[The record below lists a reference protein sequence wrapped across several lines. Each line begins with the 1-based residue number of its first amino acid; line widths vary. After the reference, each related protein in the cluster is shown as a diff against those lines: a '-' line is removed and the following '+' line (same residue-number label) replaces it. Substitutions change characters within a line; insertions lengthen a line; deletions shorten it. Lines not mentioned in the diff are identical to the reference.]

1 MTDEQGKVLTKD
13 DIGVSIDP
21 SSWTEPVQTFPGLVV
36 ESNYRLA
43 PDSYKAETEFRPA
56 ITEDLPQW
64 SLKIKRLDA
73 VLVTPEG
80 EEVDAIRYGGID
92 LKKWS
97 PSEGKVVK
105 INPNFAKEHFVV
117 TEWTKIAKDVEPP
130 EILEGRIFMFSYW
143 ANKRFGRM
151 SSRNVIVPA
160 STLSVDYVFPGEIQS
175 IQIQAKD
182 DDATNDSTDGGSVL
196 SHDDAVEA
204 VLAILP
210 GMGADLS
217 SPADKTAILEAIP
230 AEARLNAIVTGIV
243 TGTLLEELLGDGRIN
258 KNEAGVFVA

>member
-1 MTDEQGKVLTKD
+1 MTEGDKVILTAE

-21 SSWTEPVQTFPGLVV
+21 SSWTEPMQSFPGLVL
-36 ESNYRLA
+36 SSCYRLA
-43 PDSYKAETEFRPA
+43 PESYKAKTDFREA
-56 ITEDLPQW
+56 IEGDLPQW
-64 SLKIKRLDA
+64 DLRIKRLDA
-73 VLVTPEG
+73 ILVTQDG

-130 EILEGRIFMFSYW
+130 ERLEGRIFMFSYW

-160 STLSVDYVFPGEIQS
+160 STLPSDYVFPGEVQK
-175 IQIQAKD
+175 IQIQSRD
-182 DDATNDSTDGGSVL
+182 EDEDTEETGSGSVL
-196 SHDDAVEA
+196 SETDAVEA
-204 VLAILP
+204 VLSILP
-210 GMGADLS
+210 GMDSADT
-217 SPADKTAILEAIP
+217 TAILEAVP

-243 TGTLLEELLGDGRIN
+243 TGVLIEELVSGGRIG
-258 KNEAGVFVA
+258 KDEAGVFVA